1 MNRTHPTLAR
11 PRSAAGGPEFPGL
24 ETIEITGITADSRA
38 VQPGFIFAALPGGK
52 VSGVDFIPEAKRRG
66 AAGIIAPVGTRAET
80 DLPVIEDALP
90 RKLFAQM
97 AAAFYGAQPEIVVAV
112 TGTSGKSSTVSFAR
126 QLWTALGQSAAS
138 LGTLGIESDPIT
150 RYGTLTTA
158 DPVEL
163 HADLA
168 ALAHAGVT
176 RAAMEA
182 SSHGLDQY
190 RLDGVRVR
198 AAGFTS
204 FGRDHLDY
212 HATTDSYLAAKIRL
226 FAEVLQPGG
235 VAVLNADIPE
245 YRAAARRRRGRGP
258 SRLVLWLAGAR
269 PENPQAYADPDRAE
283 RHAKPVRRRIRH
295 RLPAG
300 RRIPADERAV
310 RVGDG
315 DRRRKSPTSRAVAP
329 ARFVDRGLEA
339 LTGVR
344 GRLEC
349 VATLPN
355 GATVYVDYAHKP
367 DALVAVL
374 KRIAPAYDGKLIV
387 AFGCGGDRDP
397 GKRPIMGEIAT
408 KLADRVIV
416 TDDNPRTE
424 MPAAIRAAIMA
435 GAPGAI
441 EIGDRAEAIAAGIRK
456 LQAGDIFVVAG
467 KGHEQGQIVGE
478 TVLPVRRRRCRP
490 RRVAE
495 VRLSAHDRA
504 MDRGEARATGGT
516 VPPMREHGPRAACRS
531 IRGRW
536 RPATCSSR

>member
-11 PRSAAGGPEFPGL
+11 RGPELPGL
-24 ETIEITGITADSRA
+24 DTIEITGITADSRA
-38 VQPGFIFAALPGGK
+38 VQPGYIFAALPGGK
-52 VSGVDFIPEAKRRG
+52 VSGVDFIQEAARRG
-66 AAGIIAPVGTRAET
+66 AAGVIAPIGTRVET
-80 DLPVIEDALP
+80 DLPIIENPLP

-97 AAAFYGAQPEIVVAV
+97 AAAFYGAQPDIVVAV

-126 QLWTALGQSAAS
+126 QLWTSLGLSAAS
-138 LGTLGIESDPIT
+138 LGTLGIESVPVT

-226 FAEVLQPGG
+226 FAEVLQPGDA
-235 VAVLNADIPE
+235 AVLNANISEFDRL
-245 YRAAARRRRGRGP
+245 RAAAEGAGHPVLSYGWAGRDLKILQRTPTPTGQSVRLSLFGVEFAVDFPLVGEFQLMNALCALGLVIASETAGLTAVEP
-258 SRLVLWLAGAR
+258 SRF
-269 PENPQAYADPDRAE
+269 
-283 RHAKPVRRRIRH
+283 
-295 RLPAG
+295 
-300 RRIPADERAV
+300 
-310 RVGDG
+310 VG
-315 DRRRKSPTSRAVAP
+315 
-329 ARFVDRGLEA
+329 GLEK
-339 LTGVR
+339 LIGVR
-344 GRLEC
+344 GRLERIS
-349 VATLPN
+349 TLPN
-355 GATVYVDYAHKP
+355 GASIYVDYAHKP

-374 KRIAPAYDGKLIV
+374 EALRPHTTGRLVI

-408 KLADRVIV
+408 RLADRVIV

-424 MPAAIRAAIMA
+424 DPAAIRAAVMA
-435 GAPGAI
+435 GAPGAV
-441 EIGDRAEAIAAGIRK
+441 EIGDRAEAIAAGIRELK
-456 LQAGDIFVVAG
+456 TDDIFVVAG
-467 KGHEQGQIVGE
+467 KGHEQGQIVGK
-478 TVLPVRRRRCRP
+478 TVRPFDDADVVRAA
-490 RRVAE
+490 VAE
-495 VRLSAHDRA
+495 IS
-504 MDRGEARATGGT
+504 
-516 VPPMREHGPRAACRS
+516 P
-531 IRGRW
+531 
-536 RPATCSSR
+536 

>member
-11 PRSAAGGPEFPGL
+11 HGAEFPGL

-38 VQPGFIFAALPGGK
+38 VRPGYIFAALPGGK
-52 VSGVDFIPEAKRRG
+52 MSGVDFIPEAKRRG
-66 AAGIIAPVGTRAET
+66 AAGVIAPVGTRAKT
-80 DLPVIEDALP
+80 DLPVIEDPLP

-126 QLWTALGQSAAS
+126 QLWASLGQSAAS

-190 RLDGVRVR
+190 RLDGVRVH

-235 VAVLNADIPE
+235 TAVLNADIPE
-245 YRAAARRRRGRGP
+245 YGLLRAAAAGAGHPLLSYGWHGHDLKILKRTPTPTGQSVTLNLFGADFAIDF
-258 SRLVLWLAGAR
+258 SLAGEFQLMNALCALGLVIGS
-269 PENPQAYADPDRAE
+269 ESAD
-283 RHAKPVRRRIRH
+283 
-295 RLPAG
+295 L
-300 RRIPADERAV
+300 
-310 RVGDG
+310 
-315 DRRRKSPTSRAVAP
+315 SAVAP
-329 ARFVDRGLEA
+329 ARFVAGLEK

-344 GRLEC
+344 GRLER
-349 VATLPN
+349 VTILPN
-355 GATVYVDYAHKP
+355 GASVYVDYAHKP

-374 KRIAPAYDGKLIV
+374 EALRPHTTGRLVI

-397 GKRPIMGEIAT
+397 GKRPIMGEIAAR
-408 KLADRVIV
+408 LADRVIV

-424 MPAAIRAAIMA
+424 DAATIRAAVIA
-435 GAPGAI
+435 GAPGAL
-441 EIGDRAEAIAAGIRK
+441 EIGDRAEAIATGISDLK
-456 LQAGDIFVVAG
+456 AGDIFVVAG
-467 KGHEQGQIVGE
+467 KGHEQGQIVGK
-478 TVLPVRRRRCRP
+478 TVRPFDDADVVRSA
-490 RRVAE
+490 VAE
-495 VRLSAHDRA
+495 IY
-504 MDRGEARATGGT
+504 
-516 VPPMREHGPRAACRS
+516 P
-531 IRGRW
+531 
-536 RPATCSSR
+536 

>member
-11 PRSAAGGPEFPGL
+11 RGPEFPGL

-38 VQPGFIFAALPGGK
+38 VRPGFIFAALPGGK

-66 AAGIIAPVGTRAET
+66 AAGVIAPVGTRLET
-80 DLPVIEDALP
+80 ELPVIEDPLP

-126 QLWTALGQSAAS
+126 QLWKSLGLGAAS

-168 ALAHAGVT
+168 ALAHAGVS

-212 HATTDSYLAAKIRL
+212 HPTVEHYLDAKTRL
-226 FAEVLQPGG
+226 FTEVLPPGS

-245 YRAAARRRRGRGP
+245 FAVLKQAAEA
-258 SRLVLWLAGAR
+258 
-269 PENPQAYADPDRAE
+269 
-283 RHAKPVRRRIRH
+283 
-295 RLPAG
+295 AG
-300 RRIPADERAV
+300 RRVLSYGRQGQELHINRRGPFPSGQYVAMNLFGHWRSFVLPLVGEFQLMNALCAVGLIFGSEIDEV
-310 RVGDG
+310 SLHGDVQG
-315 DRRRKSPTSRAVAP
+315 SSLTGM
-329 ARFVDRGLEA
+329 VDRVVEA
-339 LTGVR
+339 LGNLKGVR
-344 GRLEC
+344 GRLEH
-349 VATLPN
+349 VATLPSS
-355 GATVYVDYAHKP
+355 ASVYVDYAHKP

-374 KRIAPAYDGKLIV
+374 EALRPHTKGRLIV

-408 KLADRVIV
+408 RLADRVIV

-424 MPAAIRAAIMA
+424 DAATIRAAVMA
-435 GAPGAI
+435 GAPGAV
-441 EIGDRAEAIAAGIRK
+441 EIGDRAEAIAAGIRELK
-456 LQAGDIFVVAG
+456 AGDIFVVAG
-467 KGHEQGQIVGE
+467 KGHEQGQIVGK
-478 TVLPVRRRRCRP
+478 TVRPFDDADVVRAA
-490 RRVAE
+490 VAE
-495 VRLSAHDRA
+495 LY
-504 MDRGEARATGGT
+504 
-516 VPPMREHGPRAACRS
+516 P
-531 IRGRW
+531 
-536 RPATCSSR
+536 

>member
-1 MNRTHPTLAR
+1 MNRTHSTLAR
-11 PRSAAGGPEFPGL
+11 RGHDFPGL

-52 VSGVDFIPEAKRRG
+52 VSGVDFIAEAARRG
-66 AAGIIAPVGTRAET
+66 AAGVIAPVGTKA
-80 DLPVIEDALP
+80 DLPVIEDPLP
-90 RKLFAQM
+90 RRLFAQM

-126 QLWTALGQSAAS
+126 QLWTSLGLSAAS
-138 LGTLGIESDPIT
+138 LGTLGIESGPIT

-190 RLDGVRVR
+190 RIDGVRPK

-212 HATTDSYLAAKIRL
+212 HATTESYLAAKTRL

-245 YRAAARRRRGRGP
+245 YALLRAASEGAGHPVLSYGWNGRELKILTRTPTPAGQRVALTLFGSEFAVDFP
-258 SRLVLWLAGAR
+258 LAGEFQLMNALCALGLVIAS
-269 PENPQAYADPDRAE
+269 ETADAT
-283 RHAKPVRRRIRH
+283 
-295 RLPAG
+295 
-300 RRIPADERAV
+300 AV
-310 RVGDG
+310 E
-315 DRRRKSPTSRAVAP
+315 P
-329 ARFVDRGLEA
+329 ARFAAGLEK

-344 GRLEC
+344 GRLER

-355 GATVYVDYAHKP
+355 GASVYVDYAHKP

-374 KRIAPAYDGKLIV
+374 QALRPHTTGRLVV

-397 GKRPIMGEIAT
+397 GKRPIMGGIAAR
-408 KLADRVIV
+408 LADRVIV

-424 MPAAIRAAIMA
+424 DAAAIRAAVMA

-441 EIGDRAEAIAAGIRK
+441 EIGDRAEAIAAGIRDLK
-456 LQAGDIFVVAG
+456 AGDIFVVAG
-467 KGHEQGQIVGE
+467 KGHEQGQIVGK
-478 TVLPVRRRRCRP
+478 TVRPFDDAEVVRTA
-490 RRVAE
+490 VAE
-495 VRLSAHDRA
+495 ID
-504 MDRGEARATGGT
+504 
-516 VPPMREHGPRAACRS
+516 P
-531 IRGRW
+531 
-536 RPATCSSR
+536 

>member
-11 PRSAAGGPEFPGL
+11 RGPEFPGL

-38 VQPGFIFAALPGGK
+38 VRPGFIFAALPGGK

-66 AAGIIAPVGTRAET
+66 AAGVIAPVGTRLET
-80 DLPVIEDALP
+80 DLPVIEDPLP

-97 AAAFYGAQPEIVVAV
+97 AAAFYGVQPEIVVAV

-126 QLWTALGQSAAS
+126 QLWASLGQSAAS

-168 ALAHAGVT
+168 ALAHAGVS

-245 YRAAARRRRGRGP
+245 YTLLRPAAEGAGHPVLSYGWQGRDLKIIRRTPTPAGQSVTLNLFGVEFAIDFP
-258 SRLVLWLAGAR
+258 LAGEFQLMNALCALGLVITS
-269 PENPQAYADPDRAE
+269 ETADLA
-283 RHAKPVRRRIRH
+283 
-295 RLPAG
+295 
-300 RRIPADERAV
+300 AV
-310 RVGDG
+310 E
-315 DRRRKSPTSRAVAP
+315 P
-329 ARFVDRGLEA
+329 ARFVAALEK

-344 GRLEC
+344 GRLER
-349 VATLPN
+349 VATLPS
-355 GATVYVDYAHKP
+355 GASVYVDYAHKP

-374 KRIAPAYDGKLIV
+374 EALRPHTTGRLAI

-408 KLADRVIV
+408 RLADRVIV

-424 MPAAIRAAIMA
+424 DAATIRAAVMA
-435 GAPGAI
+435 GAHGAV
-441 EIGDRAEAIAAGIRK
+441 EIGDRAEAIAAGIRELK
-456 LQAGDIFVVAG
+456 AGDIFVVAG
-467 KGHEQGQIVGE
+467 KGHEQGQIVGK
-478 TVLPVRRRRCRP
+478 TVRPFDDANVVRTA
-490 RRVAE
+490 VAE
-495 VRLSAHDRA
+495 IY
-504 MDRGEARATGGT
+504 
-516 VPPMREHGPRAACRS
+516 P
-531 IRGRW
+531 
-536 RPATCSSR
+536 

>member
-11 PRSAAGGPEFPGL
+11 RGPQFPGL

-38 VQPGFIFAALPGGK
+38 VRPGYIFAALPGGK
-52 VSGVDFIPEAKRRG
+52 VSGVDFIPQAARRG
-66 AAGIIAPVGTRAET
+66 AAGVIAPVGTRGT
-80 DLPVIEDALP
+80 TSLPVIEDPLP
-90 RKLFAQM
+90 RRLFAQM
-97 AAAFYGAQPEIVVAV
+97 AAAFYDAQPDIVVAV

-126 QLWTALGQSAAS
+126 QLWASLGLGAAS

-190 RLDGVRVR
+190 RLDGVRLN

-212 HATTDSYLAAKIRL
+212 HATTDSYLAAKVRL

-235 VAVLNADIPE
+235 AAVLNADIPE
-245 YRAAARRRRGRGP
+245 YVLLRDAAESAGHPVLSYGRAGRDLKILQRTPTPTGQSVKLSLFGAEFAIDFP
-258 SRLVLWLAGAR
+258 LAGEFQLMNALCALGLVIAS
-269 PENPQAYADPDRAE
+269 ETAHLA
-283 RHAKPVRRRIRH
+283 
-295 RLPAG
+295 
-300 RRIPADERAV
+300 AV
-310 RVGDG
+310 D
-315 DRRRKSPTSRAVAP
+315 P
-329 ARFVDRGLEA
+329 ARFAAGLEK

-344 GRLEC
+344 GRLER

-355 GATVYVDYAHKP
+355 GASIYVDYAHKP

-374 KRIAPAYDGKLIV
+374 EALRPHTAGRLVI

-408 KLADRVIV
+408 RLADRVIV

-424 MPAAIRAAIMA
+424 KPAAIRAAVMA

-441 EIGDRAEAIAAGIRK
+441 EIGDRAEAIAAGIRDLK
-456 LQAGDIFVVAG
+456 AGDIFVVAG
-467 KGHEQGQIVGE
+467 KGHEQGQIVGK
-478 TVLPVRRRRCRP
+478 TVRPFDDADVVRTA
-490 RRVAE
+490 VAE
-495 VRLSAHDRA
+495 IY
-504 MDRGEARATGGT
+504 
-516 VPPMREHGPRAACRS
+516 P
-531 IRGRW
+531 
-536 RPATCSSR
+536 

>member
-11 PRSAAGGPEFPGL
+11 PHLAAGDPEFPGL

-38 VQPGFIFAALPGGK
+38 VRPGFIFAALPGDK

-66 AAGIIAPVGTRAET
+66 AAGVIAPVGTRDV
-80 DLPVIEDALP
+80 DLPVIEDPLP

-97 AAAFYGAQPEIVVAV
+97 TAAFYGAQPEIVVAV

-126 QLWTALGQSAAS
+126 QLWTSLGQSAAS
-138 LGTLGIESDPIT
+138 LGTLGIESDPII

-168 ALAHAGVT
+168 ALAQAGVI

-235 VAVLNADIPE
+235 IAVLNADIPE
-245 YRAAARRRRGRGP
+245 YGLLRAAAEGAGHPVLSYGWRGGDLKIIERTPTPTGQSVTLNLFGAAFAIDFP
-258 SRLVLWLAGAR
+258 LAGEFQLMNALCALGLVIAS
-269 PENPQAYADPDRAE
+269 ETPDLATVD
-283 RHAKPVRRRIRH
+283 A
-295 RLPAG
+295 
-300 RRIPADERAV
+300 
-310 RVGDG
+310 
-315 DRRRKSPTSRAVAP
+315 
-329 ARFVDRGLEA
+329 ARFVPGLER
-339 LTGVR
+339 LSGVR

-355 GATVYVDYAHKP
+355 GASVYVDYAHKP

-374 KRIAPAYDGKLIV
+374 EALRPHTTGRLVI

-397 GKRPIMGEIAT
+397 GKRPIMGEIAAR
-408 KLADRVIV
+408 LADRVIV

-424 MPAAIRAAIMA
+424 NAATIRAAVMA
-435 GAPGAI
+435 GTPGAT
-441 EIGDRAEAIAAGIRK
+441 EIGDRAEAIAAGIRDLK
-456 LQAGDIFVVAG
+456 AGDIFVVAG
-467 KGHEQGQIVGE
+467 KGHEQGQIVGK
-478 TVLPVRRRRCRP
+478 TVRPFDDADVVRAA
-490 RRVAE
+490 VAE
-495 VRLSAHDRA
+495 IY
-504 MDRGEARATGGT
+504 
-516 VPPMREHGPRAACRS
+516 P
-531 IRGRW
+531 
-536 RPATCSSR
+536 

>member
-11 PRSAAGGPEFPGL
+11 PHLAAGSPAFPGL

-80 DLPVIEDALP
+80 DLPVIEDPLP

-126 QLWTALGQSAAS
+126 QLWTTLGMSAAS
-138 LGTLGIESDPIT
+138 LGTLGIESGPIT

-235 VAVLNADIPE
+235 IAVLNADIPE
-245 YRAAARRRRGRGP
+245 YGLLREAAEGAGHPVLSYGWQGRDLKIVKRTPTPAGQSVMLTLFGTEFAIDFP
-258 SRLVLWLAGAR
+258 LAGEFQLMNALCALGMVIAS
-269 PENPQAYADPDRAE
+269 ESADLGAVD
-283 RHAKPVRRRIRH
+283 
-295 RLPAG
+295 PAL
-300 RRIPADERAV
+300 
-310 RVGDG
+310 
-315 DRRRKSPTSRAVAP
+315 
-329 ARFVDRGLEA
+329 FVDGLKK

-355 GATVYVDYAHKP
+355 GASVYVDYAHKP

-374 KRIAPAYDGKLIV
+374 EALRPHTTGRLVI

-397 GKRPIMGEIAT
+397 GKRPIMSEIAT
-408 KLADRVIV
+408 RLADRVIV

-424 MPAAIRAAIMA
+424 DAAAIRAAVMA
-435 GAPGAI
+435 GAPGAV
-441 EIGDRAEAIAAGIRK
+441 EIGDRAEAIATGVRDLK
-456 LQAGDIFVVAG
+456 AGDIFVVAG
-467 KGHEQGQIVGE
+467 KGHEQGQIVGK
-478 TVLPVRRRRCRP
+478 TVRPFDDASVVRAA
-490 RRVAE
+490 VAE
-495 VRLSAHDRA
+495 LY
-504 MDRGEARATGGT
+504 
-516 VPPMREHGPRAACRS
+516 P
-531 IRGRW
+531 
-536 RPATCSSR
+536 

>member
-1 MNRTHPTLAR
+1 MNRTLPTLAR
-11 PRSAAGGPEFPGL
+11 RGHEFPGL
-24 ETIEITGITADSRA
+24 DTIEITGITADSRA
-38 VQPGFIFAALPGGK
+38 VRPGYIFAALPGGK
-52 VSGVDFIPEAKRRG
+52 VSGVDFIPEAARRG
-66 AAGIIAPVGTRAET
+66 AAGMIAPVGTSVEMN
-80 DLPVIEDALP
+80 LPVIEDPLP

-97 AAAFYGAQPEIVVAV
+97 AAAFYGTQPEIVVAV

-126 QLWTALGQSAAS
+126 QLWTSLGQSAAS
-138 LGTLGIESDPIT
+138 LGTLGIESGPIT

-168 ALAHAGVT
+168 ALANAGVT

-235 VAVLNADIPE
+235 AAVLNADIPE
-245 YRAAARRRRGRGP
+245 FALLSAAAESAGHPVLSYGWAGRDLKILQRIPTPAGQTV
-258 SRLVLWLAGAR
+258 RLGLFGAEFAIDFPLAGAFQLMNALCALGLVIAS
-269 PENPQAYADPDRAE
+269 ET
-283 RHAKPVRRRIRH
+283 
-295 RLPAG
+295 AG
-300 RRIPADERAV
+300 LTAV
-310 RVGDG
+310 E
-315 DRRRKSPTSRAVAP
+315 P
-329 ARFVDRGLEA
+329 ARFVGGLER

-344 GRLEC
+344 GRLERIS
-349 VATLPN
+349 TLPN
-355 GATVYVDYAHKP
+355 GASIYVDYAHKP

-374 KRIAPAYDGKLIV
+374 EALRPHTTARLVI

-397 GKRPIMGEIAT
+397 GKRPMMGEIAT
-408 KLADRVIV
+408 RLADRVIV

-424 MPAAIRAAIMA
+424 DPAAIRAAVMA

-441 EIGDRAEAIAAGIRK
+441 EIGDRAEAIAAGIRELK
-456 LQAGDIFVVAG
+456 AGDLFVVAG
-467 KGHEQGQIVGE
+467 KGHEQGQIVGK
-478 TVLPVRRRRCRP
+478 TVRPFDDAEVVRAA
-490 RRVAE
+490 VAE
-495 VRLSAHDRA
+495 IY
-504 MDRGEARATGGT
+504 
-516 VPPMREHGPRAACRS
+516 P
-531 IRGRW
+531 
-536 RPATCSSR
+536 